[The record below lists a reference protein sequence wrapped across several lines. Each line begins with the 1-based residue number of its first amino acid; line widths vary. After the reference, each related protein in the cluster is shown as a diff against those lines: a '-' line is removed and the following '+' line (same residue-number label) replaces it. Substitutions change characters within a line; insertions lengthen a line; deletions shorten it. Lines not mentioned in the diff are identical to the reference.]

1 MWVVISCSACHRATA
16 LSPRPTHIGRKWEA
30 SRSRE
35 HFWGRV
41 TQLSVEVKK
50 ERGERRRRLCYIRTY
65 VCTYVLSSYTF
76 NNNTKLVLKDNS

>member
-35 HFWGRV
+35 HFWGRA

-50 ERGERRRRLCYIRTY
+50 ERGGGREGGDCVIHVRIRTY
-65 VCTYVLSSYTF
+65 MVLSSYTS
-76 NNNTKLVLKDNS
+76 NNNTNLS